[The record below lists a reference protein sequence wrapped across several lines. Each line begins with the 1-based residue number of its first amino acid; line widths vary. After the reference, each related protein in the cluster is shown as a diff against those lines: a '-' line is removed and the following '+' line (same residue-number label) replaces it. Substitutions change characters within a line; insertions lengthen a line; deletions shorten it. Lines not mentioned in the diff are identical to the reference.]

1 MMKFAPNIL
10 KFYLVGGSQDVGN
23 DPDRF
28 LYDVETALAAGG
40 TAFQYREKGGS
51 RLDHAA
57 NLPATLQT
65 GVAGVAVISMI
76 LASPDITATVKAMRA
91 AYQSK

>member
-1 MMKFAPNIL
+1 MARLNAVSHHP
-10 KFYLVGGSQDVGN
+10 LVAIGRIS
-23 DPDRF
+23 
-28 LYDVETALAAGG
+28 
-40 TAFQYREKGGS
+40 
-51 RLDHAA
+51 AA

-65 GVAGVAVISMI
+65 GVAVISMI